1 MLFRSVE
8 FKSLEDANSFVVPTW
23 FGKEITEDV
32 RYKNDNLAVATK
44 DELSELLNDTKEVHL
59 SR

>member
-1 MLFRSVE
+1 MEVE
-8 FKSLEDANSFVVPTW
+8 FKSLEDANSFVAPTW

-44 DELSELLNDTKEVHL
+44 DELSELLKDTKKVHL